1 MRKLF
6 LKLSLLILSLSL
18 FVLSCEKET
27 KGIYTHEPASSNG
40 MGYVSPA
47 MVLKWNDAAT
57 YAVLGTLQLQ
67 PTPRIP
73 PFRESHYYAMMN
85 LAMHDALNNIFPK

>member
-6 LKLSLLILSLSL
+6 LKSSLLILSLSL

-27 KGIYTHEPASSNG
+27 KGIYTHGPAGVNG
-40 MGYVSPA
+40 MGYVSSA

-57 YAVLGTLQLQ
+57 
-67 PTPRIP
+67 
-73 PFRESHYYAMMN
+73 
-85 LAMHDALNNIFPK
+85 